1 MANDDD
7 LTEVEQHAYAHAEG
21 WEHHYREEHKRVEA
35 LEAEGRALQV
45 AKQLAERRVDEGR
58 VEMRTLREA
67 LVAVERAAI
76 DPGVYFENRIA
87 SIVAITARAL
97 APEPPEGA

>member
-35 LEAEGRALQV
+35 LEAEVRA
-45 AKQLAERRVDEGR
+45 
-58 VEMRTLREA
+58 LREA
-67 LVAVERAAI
+67 VRAMFAADAVLLAAPTVDNLNALV
-76 DPGVYFENRIA
+76 
-87 SIVAITARAL
+87 TAQANLCLL